1 LVTKLEELN
10 AKMPGDT
17 RRGKISQEEAKE
29 DVIKDYDSVI
39 RESSL
44 LTTVCGF
51 LFGFL
56 LNISINTPK
65 GFAAE
70 DSIILLVALYSI
82 SFAVSFFAMPAMYHH
97 LQYPY
102 RDLEKFKLR
111 SHRFMRFGI
120 APAAFTLYL
129 GLVLGMK
136 FSLHLG
142 FTSLHIDNIAFVLA
156 ALPFVFIYVFFR
168 ERK

>member
-1 LVTKLEELN
+1 
-10 AKMPGDT
+10 M
-17 RRGKISQEEAKE
+17 
-29 DVIKDYDSVI
+29 
-39 RESSL
+39 
-44 LTTVCGF
+44 
-51 LFGFL
+51 
-56 LNISINTPK
+56 NISINTPK

-70 DSIILLVALYSI
+70 DSIILLLALYSI
-82 SFAVSFFAMPAMYHH
+82 SIAVSFFAMPVVYHH

-142 FTSLHIDNIAFVLA
+142 FPSLHIDDIAFVLA
-156 ALPFVFIYVFFR
+156 ALPFVFVYVFFR

>member
-1 LVTKLEELN
+1 ML
-10 AKMPGDT
+10 GDR
-17 RRGKISQEEAKE
+17 RRGKLSQEEAKE

-70 DSIILLVALYSI
+70 DSIVLMIALFSI
-82 SFAVSFFAMPAMYHH
+82 TFAVAFFAMLVVYHH

-102 RDLEKFKLR
+102 SDLEKFKLR
-111 SHRFMRFGI
+111 SHKFVKFGI
-120 APAAFTLYL
+120 VPAAFTLYL
-129 GLVLGMK
+129 G
-136 FSLHLG
+136 
-142 FTSLHIDNIAFVLA
+142 
-156 ALPFVFIYVFFR
+156 
-168 ERK
+168 

>member
-1 LVTKLEELN
+1 MLED
-10 AKMPGDT
+10 KIKS
-17 RRGKISQEEAKE
+17 RRIKISEDEVKD
-29 DVIKDYDSVI
+29 DVIKHYDSVI

-56 LNISINTPK
+56 LNISINTPQ

-82 SFAVSFFAMPAMYHH
+82 SFAVSFFAMPVIYHH

-111 SHRFMRFGI
+111 THRFMRFGI
-120 APAAFTLYL
+120 APAAAFTLYL
-129 GLVLGMK
+129 GMVLGMK

-142 FTSLHIDNIAFVLA
+142 FTSIHIDNIAFVLA

>member
-1 LVTKLEELN
+1 LEELN
-10 AKMPGDT
+10 AKRLGGT
-17 RRGKISQEEAKE
+17 RRGKISQEETKE

-70 DSIILLVALYSI
+70 DSIVLLVALYSV
-82 SFAVSFFAMPAMYHH
+82 SFAVSFFAMPAIYHH

-111 SHRFMRFGI
+111 AHRFMRFGI
-120 APAAFTLYL
+120 APAAFTLDLLRNYE
-129 GLVLGMK
+129 GK
-136 FSLHLG
+136 SLQDG
-142 FTSLHIDNIAFVLA
+142 QSYSF
-156 ALPFVFIYVFFR
+156 
-168 ERK
+168 

>member
-1 LVTKLEELN
+1 MLEDEI
-10 AKMPGDT
+10 KS
-17 RRGKISQEEAKE
+17 RRIKISEDGMRQ
-29 DVIKDYDSVI
+29 DVIKDYDSII

-56 LNISINTPK
+56 LNISINTPR
-65 GFAAE
+65 GFATE
-70 DSIILLVALYSI
+70 DSIVLLIAFYSI
-82 SFAVSFFAMPAMYHH
+82 SFAVSFFAMPVVYHH

-111 SHRFMRFGI
+111 AHRFMRFGI

-129 GLVLGMK
+129 GLVLGIK

-142 FTSLHIDNIAFVLA
+142 FASLHIDNIAFVLA
-156 ALPFVFIYVFFR
+156 ALPFAFIYVFFR

>member
-1 LVTKLEELN
+1 MLED
-10 AKMPGDT
+10 KIKS
-17 RRGKISQEEAKE
+17 RRIKISEEEVKD
-29 DVIKDYDSVI
+29 DVIKHYDSVI

-70 DSIILLVALYSI
+70 DSIIVLVALYSI
-82 SFAVSFFAMPAMYHH
+82 SFAVSFFAMPVIYHH

-111 SHRFMRFGI
+111 AHRFMRFGI
-120 APAAFTLYL
+120 APCGVYIVF
-129 GLVLGMK
+129 GIGLGMK

-156 ALPFVFIYVFFR
+156 SITFCVYLCIL
-168 ERK
+168 

>member
-1 LVTKLEELN
+1 MLED
-10 AKMPGDT
+10 KIKS
-17 RRGKISQEEAKE
+17 RRIKISEDEVKD
-29 DVIKDYDSVI
+29 DVIKHYDSVI

-56 LNISINTPK
+56 LNISINTPQ

-82 SFAVSFFAMPAMYHH
+82 SFAVSFFAMPVIYHH

-111 SHRFMRFGI
+111 AHRFMRFGI

>member
-1 LVTKLEELN
+1 MQQSKIDSFLVSIIVTFVFFSEEEV
-10 AKMPGDT
+10 KH
-17 RRGKISQEEAKE
+17 

-56 LNISINTPK
+56 LNISINTPQ

-82 SFAVSFFAMPAMYHH
+82 SFAVSFFAMP
-97 LQYPY
+97 
-102 RDLEKFKLR
+102 
-111 SHRFMRFGI
+111 
-120 APAAFTLYL
+120 
-129 GLVLGMK
+129 
-136 FSLHLG
+136 
-142 FTSLHIDNIAFVLA
+142 
-156 ALPFVFIYVFFR
+156 
-168 ERK
+168 

>member
-1 LVTKLEELN
+1 MLED
-10 AKMPGDT
+10 KIKS
-17 RRGKISQEEAKE
+17 RRIKISEDEVKD
-29 DVIKDYDSVI
+29 DVIKHYDSVI

-56 LNISINTPK
+56 LNISINTPQ

-82 SFAVSFFAMPAMYHH
+82 SFAVSFFAMPVIYHH

-111 SHRFMRFGI
+111 AHRFMRFGI
-120 APAAFTLYL
+120 APAAAFTLYL
-129 GLVLGMK
+129 GMVLGMK

-142 FTSLHIDNIAFVLA
+142 FTSIHIDNIAFVLA